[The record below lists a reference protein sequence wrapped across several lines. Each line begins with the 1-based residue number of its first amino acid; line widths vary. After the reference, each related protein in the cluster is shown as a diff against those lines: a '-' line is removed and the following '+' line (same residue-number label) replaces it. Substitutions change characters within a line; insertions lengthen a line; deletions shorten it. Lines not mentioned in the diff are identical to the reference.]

1 MRAGPEAISLRTTT
15 SGVMLAVAG
24 AVILIIYALFTGA
37 DLASPFVTKNLS
49 RLF

>member
-24 AVILIIYALFTGA
+24 AVILINALFTGA
-37 DLASPFVTKNLS
+37 DLASPFVTQNLS